1 MDKHYIPRRIV
12 IVGGGAGGL
21 ELATRLGNTLGRQG
35 LADVTLVD
43 ASLTHLWKPL
53 LHEVA
58 AGTLDSDHDEMAFLS
73 HAHRHHFRFLF
84 GAMDGLDR
92 DNKKVLLAPFTDEA
106 RHITIPRREVS
117 YDWLVLAV
125 GSVTND
131 FGVPGAR
138 EHCLFLDNRE
148 DADRFQRIILS
159 AYIDA
164 QTRDVPPEPGALTVA
179 IVGGGATGVELA
191 AELHHVARRMV
202 AFGFDRIDPDRDVRL
217 ALIEATDRLVS
228 AAPERV
234 SETAE
239 RELRALGVAVHTST
253 LVTEVTETGLN
264 TKGGEF
270 IPARFVVWTAGIK
283 APEFLSKTGLETNR
297 AGQII
302 VERTLQ
308 TTTDSDIF
316 ALGDCTAC
324 PTGVG
329 SRTLPPTAQVAS
341 QQAETLFVNL
351 RAKLQGDDMVPFKFN
366 NKGGFVSL
374 SEHTAVGSM
383 MGNLLGKV
391 SGTLMI
397 EGWAARMTYRLIY
410 RKHQLALHGWIR
422 TGLMILSDWLTRRG
436 RSRLKLH

>member
-1 MDKHYIPRRIV
+1 MDKQYIPRRIV

-21 ELATRLGNTLGRQG
+21 ELATSLGNDLGRRG
-35 LADVTLVD
+35 LAEITLVD

-73 HAHRHHFRFLF
+73 HAHRHNFRFLF

-92 DNKKVLLAPFTDEA
+92 ENKKVHLAPFTDEA
-106 RHITIPRREVS
+106 EHVTIPAREVK
-117 YDWLVLAV
+117 YDWLVLSV

-131 FGVPGAR
+131 FGVTGAR
-138 EHCLFLDNRE
+138 ENCLFLDNRD

-164 QTRDVPPEPGALTVA
+164 QTREVAPEPGALTVA

-234 SETAE
+234 SETTE
-239 RELRALGVAVHTST
+239 RELRSLGVAVHTGT
-253 LVTEVTETGLN
+253 QVTEVTDQGLQ

-283 APEFLSKTGLETNR
+283 APKFLSTIGLETNR
-297 AGQII
+297 VGQII

-308 TTTDSDIF
+308 TPGDPDIF

-329 SRTLPPTAQVAS
+329 KRTLPPTAQVAS
-341 QQAETLFVNL
+341 QQAAALYDNL
-351 RAKLQGDDMVPFKFN
+351 KAKLQGNDMQPFQFKN
-366 NKGGFVSL
+366 RGGFVSL

-397 EGWAARMTYRLIY
+397 EGWAARFTYRMIY
-410 RKHQLALHGWIR
+410 RKHQLALHGWLR
-422 TGLMILSDWLTRRG
+422 TGLIILSDWLTSRG